1 MNKKNYLILAIFVL
15 AITIPAFAQSE
26 ENAVKAVIE
35 SLFDGMRAKNT
46 DQIAVVF
53 SEDAIMQTIETTGE
67 IGEVKASSVADFV
80 KGIGSLPDD
89 TVLDER
95 ISDYQIT
102 IDGPL
107 ATVWTPYEFYFNDK
121 FSHCGVN
128 SFQLVKMAEGWKIV
142 YIIDTRRKDGC
153 S

>member
-1 MNKKNYLILAIFVL
+1 MKNKSILLLIFTLLVTVPGFSQ
-15 AITIPAFAQSE
+15 TE
-26 ENAVKAVIE
+26 KDAVKAVIE

-46 DQIAVVF
+46 DQISAVF
-53 SEDAIMQTIETTGE
+53 SENSIMQTIESRGDTGL
-67 IGEVKASSVADFV
+67 VKAGSVADFV
-80 KGIGSLPDD
+80 KGIAGLPAEAK
-89 TVLDER
+89 LDER
-95 ISDYQIT
+95 ITDYQIT

-107 ATVWTPYEFYFNDK
+107 ATAWTPYEFYFNEK